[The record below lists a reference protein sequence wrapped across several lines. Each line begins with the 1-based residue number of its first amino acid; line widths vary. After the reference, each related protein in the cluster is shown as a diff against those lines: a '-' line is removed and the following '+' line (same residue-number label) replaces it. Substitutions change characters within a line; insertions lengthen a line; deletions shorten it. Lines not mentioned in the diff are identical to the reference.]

1 MLTLLAAFTI
11 ATSPTDS
18 ASAIL
23 ARARHVLGMDANGGS
38 LIRIT
43 SRDVTAHGYES
54 DRMYRPYLT
63 YVDDHVIYLD
73 PATGVERDS
82 LIGAFGQQSV
92 ALDDDHAVWR
102 EHYASW
108 AATESARALDP
119 RLVVHAWSA
128 APGVTVTGRVMYRDH
143 ERVVLTRNGVYGVE
157 HLYVDPKTGFVV
169 KLDRIEPHY
178 LWGQIHVEY
187 VYMTW
192 YVYGTDVLMPTTV
205 TRLVDGG
212 EEVTRTLMDIA
223 RVPRDSSPPVV
234 MPATGTVS
242 EVVTPGFL
250 RPAPVD
256 TIRVGPQTFV
266 LANPGYNEV
275 VSLLHDTV
283 YVLDATQSE
292 TRARTDSTWIGR
304 LFPGRHPVTLVVT
317 DLAYPHVAGLR
328 FWVASGATVIS
339 RDMSRAFLES
349 VVARRW
355 QLHPDKLE
363 SLPTRPALRFRS
375 VHQSLVGPGL
385 GLYAIDGI
393 GSEGA
398 LMVYLP
404 GDSLLWASDYVQ
416 QLQGPALYTSEVY
429 AATCRYG
436 LAPRRVVAQHQPL
449 ADWST
454 LQAIV
459 QRLRIGDYPVACHD

>member
-1 MLTLLAAFTI
+1 MLTLLAACTM
-11 ATSPTDS
+11 AGSPADS
-18 ASAIL
+18 PSAIL

-63 YVDDHVIYLD
+63 YVDDHVIVLD
-73 PATGVERDS
+73 PATGIERDS
-82 LIGAFGQQSV
+82 SSGAFGQRSV
-92 ALDDDHAVWR
+92 TLDDDHAVWSEQR
-102 EHYASW
+102 ASW
-108 AATESARALDP
+108 ANTEGARALDP
-119 RLVVHAWSA
+119 RLVIHVWSA
-128 APGVTVTGRVMYRDH
+128 ASDVHVTGRCSYRDY
-143 ERVVLTRNGVYGVE
+143 ERVVLTRNGVYGPE

-169 KLDRIEPHY
+169 KLDRFEPHY

-192 YVYGTDVLMPTTV
+192 LLYGADVLMPMTV
-205 TRLVDGG
+205 TRLVDGD
-212 EEVTRTLMDIA
+212 EEVTRTFIDVS
-223 RVPRDSSPPVV
+223 RVPRDSAPPVA
-234 MPATGTVS
+234 MPAAGTVS

-256 TIRVGPQTFV
+256 TVRLGPNTFV
-266 LANPGYNEV
+266 LANPGYNEI

-292 TRARTDSTWIGR
+292 ARARTDSAWIGR
-304 LFPGRHPVTLVVT
+304 LFPGRHPVALVVT

-339 RDMSRAFLES
+339 RETSRAFLAS

-363 SLPTRPALRFRS
+363 SLSVRPALRFRP
-375 VHQSLVGPGL
+375 VRQTLLGQGI

-404 GDSLLWASDYVQ
+404 GDGVLWASDYVQ
-416 QLQGPALYTSEVY
+416 QLNGPALYTSEVY
-429 AATCRYG
+429 AATCRYRI
-436 LAPRRVVAQHQPL
+436 APHRVVAEHQAL

-459 QRLRIGDYPVACHD
+459 QRQPLGDYPVACRD